1 MFDKLFLIL
10 SRISLLILS
19 SYISYITILKRLHIK
34 YENSKESNMSCTFE
48 FTIRILKHVRI
59 YHYDTSRFA
68 KK

>member
-10 SRISLLILS
+10 SRISLLIFS
-19 SYISYITILKRLHIK
+19 SYITILKRLHIK
-34 YENSKESNMSCTFE
+34 YETSKESNMSSTFE